1 MFNNNSQISPNRS
14 KNAYNNDES
23 DNDIDNLGDFDESN
37 GNILNNANLSQ
48 LDNKPATESSSLL
61 NAQQRSTNNVLPVI
75 RNKTAS
81 KQKTELFHSLKPN
94 IPNKERSNATLS
106 YIKVFL
112 IALAI
117 SCALFILNLS
127 LGVFIW
133 LYKGSFFGTIFFAL
147 GITSLLIVIFN
158 IVSVLLFKKKFNEF
172 MQSTFNGDSEI
183 EMLDE
188 ADVYDALQKSTES
201 SLMSLGMYLLMF
213 LIVLYFIFALAT
225 FSFHS
230 QVKSEINSYANNRDE
245 WEHIYKNFSYSK
257 ITSYLTSFIISF
269 GALSLVSIGVVA
281 YLFYL
286 SFRIVG
292 FFQIYQKIVQFITLI
307 YLQLGIAF
315 LYFTINMTWFK
326 DLHLIQPNYISWL
339 PTALLISS
347 LFVIVLSLF
356 AYVGAKNKNVKWLII
371 TCVVTALFISM
382 FVVFAVCT
390 AISAKSLEHFNDN
403 QCPTFIDYFNEKYIH
418 KNSGCDKYTQT
429 AKTIQELNCQKER
442 IVTFWESGMD
452 VHVDDTSK
460 EFMYGCV
467 NISCCYKVYNFME
480 SFHYYVNLFGFCLIV
495 FGLVLIGCC
504 FFFISLLQQNYVVSA
519 EETRSQ
525 YSVYCFVGVITL
537 VFIVLLCRTHL
548 PKYSPSF
555 ANKFKETA
563 QPTDMDLMYIPF
575 SVIKANK
582 TLDDAFTNQNIQNDL
597 SKQIINEDYSKCK
610 KQNANCPMLHY
621 VAEIRSDTYK
631 VGVDENTAKALG
643 YKYAYQG
650 NSNKQVLYLFGDS
663 SVSHK
668 LFDVVSFTYDNINP
682 KICEMKPIIALI
694 TVTANSTGNEYYHD
708 TSAGTNGKSFVQLT
722 DTYNKDIV
730 TLTTQAD
737 TGYTMYNIDMSKV
750 KPGVSY
756 TVLQREHDFSL
767 VNTQQTQMLM
777 GRVLYLNN
785 DKFEGLNGAN
795 VVFSYLNFPNCAE
808 EVTTTT
814 SNGEFVTEAF
824 PVMKNNVVNE
834 LRMFVHGE
842 HVKTV
847 TYGGID
853 HVKEKDIGDVIMSVD
868 LYEEGL
874 KGKFEFSFKAN
885 VIDSTTTKVIEN
897 VTVNVFEGDVYFP
910 NAYMNMQKYNYQ
922 KLNSE
927 YLIASTQTNEKGEF
941 EFQNIL
947 TKPTYT
953 FIFDKKGY
961 YNNIYTYRNSNNND
975 QHTHNTRSISLT
987 PIVNEL
993 NEFRIVL
1000 EWVSGPYD
1008 LNVFSYFKSSDK
1020 DQCEVFFGNKK
1031 CQFTTLNNENYN
1043 NGTQGSQVMTVEKVG
1058 NYTYTFAVKQFVVND
1073 DPVQRGELKAL
1084 GAEGEAPKDRY
1095 PPYMRN
1101 LTSDEMKMSLK
1112 DSKAVVK
1119 VFTSGY
1125 NKEIFKVDINAAEG
1139 NDGEFWVAFCLDGL
1153 KGISSIEEVNRI
1165 EKGKINYKYCENIY
1179 NNKQR

>member
-1 MFNNNSQISPNRS
+1 MFNNNSQISLNRS

-23 DNDIDNLGDFDESN
+23 DNDIDNLGEYDESN
-37 GNILNNANLSQ
+37 GTFLNNERLSQ
-48 LDNKPATESSSLL
+48 IDNKPLTETSSLL
-61 NAQQRSTNNVLPVI
+61 NQPRDTATNNNAASQRI
-75 RNKTAS
+75 ISNKNRS
-81 KQKTELFHSLKPN
+81 KQKTELFHSLKPK
-94 IPNKERSNATLS
+94 IPNKERSNKTLY

-117 SCALFILNLS
+117 SCVLFILNLS

-133 LYKGSFFGTIFFAL
+133 LYKGSFFGMVFFAL
-147 GITSLLIVIFN
+147 GITSLLIVVFN
-158 IVSVLLFKKKFNEF
+158 IASVLLFKKKFNEF
-172 MQSTFNGDSEI
+172 VKNTFNGDSEI
-183 EMLDE
+183 DMLDE
-188 ADVYDALQKSTES
+188 ADTYDSLQKSTES

-230 QVKSEINSYANNRDE
+230 QVRSEINSYANNREE
-245 WEHIYKNFSYSK
+245 WEHIYKSFSYSR

-281 YLFYL
+281 CLFYL

-292 FFQIYQKIVQFITLI
+292 FFQIYQKIVQFVTLI
-307 YLQLGIAF
+307 YLQLGIAY

-326 DLHLIQPNYISWL
+326 DLSLIQPNYISWL
-339 PTALLISS
+339 PTALLVSS

-390 AISAKSLEHFNDN
+390 AISANSLEHFNDN

-429 AKTIQELNCQKER
+429 AKTLQELNCQKER

-452 VHVDDTSK
+452 VPVDDITK

-467 NISCCYKVYNFME
+467 NVSCCYKVYNFME

-563 QPTDMDLMYIPF
+563 QPTDTDLLYTPF
-575 SVIKANK
+575 SVIKSNK
-582 TLDDAFTNQNIQNDL
+582 TLDDMFTNQNIQNDL

-610 KQNANCPMLHY
+610 KQGATCPMLHY
-621 VAEIRSDTYK
+621 VAEIRSDAYK

-643 YKYAYQG
+643 YKYAYKG

-682 KICEMKPIIALI
+682 KLCEMKPIIAHI

-708 TSAGTNGKSFVQLT
+708 TSIAGANSFVQLA
-722 DTYNKDIV
+722 DTYNEDIA

-756 TVLQREHDFSL
+756 VILEREHDFSL
-767 VNTQQTQMLM
+767 VNAQETQTLM
-777 GRVLYLNN
+777 GRVLYLNQ
-785 DKFEGLNGAN
+785 DKFEGLSGAS
-795 VVFSYLNFPNCAE
+795 VSFAYLNFPNCAAE
-808 EVTTTT
+808 TASTA
-814 SNGEFVTEAF
+814 SNGEFTSVPF
-824 PVMKNNVVNE
+824 PVMKNNVANE
-834 LRMFVHGE
+834 LRVFVNNE
-842 HVKTV
+842 YVKTV
-847 TYGGID
+847 TYGGLERA
-853 HVKEKDIGDVIMSVD
+853 KEKHIGDLIMPVD

-874 KGKFEFSFKAN
+874 RAKFDFSFKAN
-885 VIDSTTTKVIEN
+885 VIDSTTTKAIEN

-910 NAYMNMQKYNYQ
+910 NAYLNVQKYNYQ

-927 YLIASTQTNEKGEF
+927 YLVASTITNEKGEF
-941 EFQNIL
+941 EFQNTL

-953 FIFDKKGY
+953 FLFNKKGY
-961 YNNIYTYRNSNNND
+961 YNNIYTYHNSNSGD
-975 QHTHNTRSISLT
+975 SQHKRGTRSISLT

-993 NEFRIVL
+993 NEFRVVL
-1000 EWVSGPYD
+1000 EWLSGPYD
-1008 LNVFSYFKSSDK
+1008 LNIFSYFRSSDK

-1031 CQFTTLNNENYN
+1031 CQFTALSNENYN
-1043 NGTQGSQVMTVEKVG
+1043 NGTQGSQVMTIEKVG

-1084 GAEGEAPKDRY
+1084 GAEGEAPKNRF
-1095 PPYMRN
+1095 PPYM
-1101 LTSDEMKMSLK
+1101 
-1112 DSKAVVK
+1112 
-1119 VFTSGY
+1119 
-1125 NKEIFKVDINAAEG
+1125 
-1139 NDGEFWVAFCLDGL
+1139 
-1153 KGISSIEEVNRI
+1153 
-1165 EKGKINYKYCENIY
+1165 
-1179 NNKQR
+1179 

>member
-1 MFNNNSQISPNRS
+1 MFNSNSHISPNHS

-23 DNDIDNLGDFDESN
+23 DNDIDNLGNYDDTTSN
-37 GNILNNANLSQ
+37 NNNFNNN
-48 LDNKPATESSSLL
+48 DKPPTELSSLL
-61 NAQQRSTNNVLPVI
+61 NANPNRNTNPPH
-75 RNKTAS
+75 KHPS
-81 KQKTELFHSLKPN
+81 KQQTELFHSLKPN
-94 IPNKERSNATLS
+94 IPNKERSAVTLT
-106 YIKVFL
+106 YIKYFL
-112 IALAI
+112 IALSI

-147 GITSLLIVIFN
+147 GITSLLIIIFN

-172 MQSTFNGDSEI
+172 MKTTFNADTSI
-183 EMLDE
+183 DMLDE
-188 ADVYDALQKSTES
+188 ADTYDTLQKSTES

-230 QVKSEINSYANNRDE
+230 QVKSEINSYANNRAE
-245 WEHIYKNFSYSK
+245 WEHIYKSFSYSK

-269 GALSLVSIGVVA
+269 GVLSLISIGVVA

-315 LYFTINMTWFK
+315 LYFSINMTWFK
-326 DLHLIQPNYISWL
+326 DLHLIQESYIPWL
-339 PTALLISS
+339 PTALLVSS
-347 LFVIVLSLF
+347 VFVIVLSLF

-371 TCVVTALFISM
+371 TCIVTALFISM

-403 QCPTFIDYFNEKYIH
+403 HCPTFIDYFNEKYIH

-429 AKTIQELNCQKER
+429 ATSIQALNCEKER
-442 IVTFWESGMD
+442 IVTFWEHQMD
-452 VHVDDTSK
+452 VNVDDTSTSK
-460 EFMYGCV
+460 EFMYGCI

-504 FFFISLLQQNYVVSA
+504 FFFISLLQQNYIISA

-548 PKYSPSF
+548 PTYSPSF
-555 ANKFKETA
+555 ANKFKETP
-563 QPTDMDLMYIPF
+563 QPSDTDLLYVPF

-582 TLDDAFTNQNIQNDL
+582 TLDDAFSTSNIQNDL
-597 SKQIINEDYSKCK
+597 SKQIVNEDYSQCK
-610 KQNANCPMLHY
+610 KMQNANCPMLHY
-621 VAEIRSDTYK
+621 VAEVRSDTYK

-643 YKYAYQG
+643 YKYAYKG

-668 LFDVVSFTYDNINP
+668 LFDVVSFTYDNVNP
-682 KICEMKPIIALI
+682 KICEMKPIIAHI

-708 TSAGTNGKSFVQLT
+708 TSTSLTTETNFIQVS
-722 DTYNKDIV
+722 DMYNKDIV

-737 TGYTMYNIDMSKV
+737 TGYTIYNIDMSKV
-750 KPGVSY
+750 KPGISY
-756 TVLQREHDFSL
+756 TILQRDHDFSL
-767 VNTQQTQMLM
+767 VNTQVTQFLK

-785 DKFEGLNGAN
+785 NAFEGLNAAN
-795 VVFSYLNFPNCAE
+795 VVFTYLNFPNCADE
-808 EVTTTT
+808 ALTTTT
-814 SNGEFVTEAF
+814 DGKFVSAAF

-834 LRMFVHGE
+834 LKMFVNGE
-842 HVKTV
+842 YVKTV
-847 TYGGID
+847 TYGGIERVD
-853 HVKEKDIGDVIMSVD
+853 EKDIGDVIVQVD
-868 LYEEGL
+868 MYEEGL
-874 KGKFEFSFKAN
+874 KGKFDFSFGAN
-885 VIDSTTTKVIEN
+885 VIDSITTQTLSN

-910 NAYMNMQKYNYQ
+910 NAYTNVQKYNYL

-927 YLIASTQTNEKGEF
+927 YLIATTQTNENGEF
-941 EFQNIL
+941 AFNNIL

-961 YNNIYTYRNSNNND
+961 YNNIYTYHNSID
-975 QHTHNTRSISLT
+975 LTQQLHKTRSISLT
-987 PIVNEL
+987 PIVNEI

-1000 EWVSGPYD
+1000 EWISGPYD
-1008 LNVFSYFKSSDK
+1008 LNLFSYFKSSDK

-1031 CQFTTLNNENYN
+1031 CQFTMVNNENYN
-1043 NGTQGSQVMTVEKVG
+1043 NGTQGSQVMTVDKVG
-1058 NYTYTFAVKQFVVND
+1058 NYTYTFAVKQFVIND
-1073 DPVQRGELKAL
+1073 DPVQRGEVKAL
-1084 GAEGEAPKDRY
+1084 GAEGEAPKERY

-1101 LTSDEMKMSLK
+1101 LTSNEMMMKLK
-1112 DSKAVVK
+1112 ESKAVVK

-1125 NKEIFKVDINAAEG
+1125 NKEIFKVDITTAKG
-1139 NDGEFWVAFCLDGL
+1139 DDDGEFWVAFCLDGL
-1153 KGISSIEEVNRI
+1153 QGISSIREVNVI
-1165 EKGKINYKYCENIY
+1165 EKGKINYKYCEDIY
-1179 NNKQR
+1179 NNNK